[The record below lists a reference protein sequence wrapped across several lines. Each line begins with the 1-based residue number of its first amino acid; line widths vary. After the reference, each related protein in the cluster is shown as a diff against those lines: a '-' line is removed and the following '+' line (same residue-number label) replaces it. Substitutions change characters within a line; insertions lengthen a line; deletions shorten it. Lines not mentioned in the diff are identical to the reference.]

1 MKERR
6 PRWPLVALCCAF
18 IAAGVV
24 FARHLGIETD
34 EAMIAN
40 GIYDHGD
47 PWYSWKFGGSEIP
60 VMLISYLGA
69 LKTWIYNPYF
79 LLWKPGAVS
88 LRLPTIIAG
97 AATLWIFFA
106 LLDSFAGRLAAWIG
120 TLLLATD
127 SVFLLMETTDFGFVA
142 LQCLLKLSAILLLL
156 RFHRRGSPWA
166 LAAAFFLFGLAMWD
180 KVVFAW
186 VLFGLAAGA
195 IVAFP
200 RELWSHLTKRNLAI
214 ASASLI
220 FGALPLAIYNIA
232 RPLETLRMN
241 AKLTPETAFRKAGI
255 LFQTLDGYALFGFMT
270 ASDAGPRP
278 GAPHRML
285 QWLSLRLSDWT
296 GAPHRNLILP
306 ALALSVL
313 IALFARRARKPVLFA
328 VVTCAATWLAMAFTQ
343 GAGATV
349 QHAILLWPFHLLAI
363 AVALAQIPSRAA
375 TAVTALLCISN
386 VALTNH
392 YYADLIRNGPAIRW
406 TDAVDPL
413 EKYLAA
419 SYSATPGVER
429 IFVMDWG
436 FFETL
441 NLLSEGELPVY
452 NGDVSDT
459 GMLDRIVSGPK
470 HLFVAHTPEY
480 AYQPEMRARLE
491 ERARADGF
499 QEESV
504 ALISDRNGRPTFEVF
519 RFRKDLIQSSA
530 LQSRP

>member
-1 MKERR
+1 M
-6 PRWPLVALCCAF
+6 L
-18 IAAGVV
+18 
-24 FARHLGIETD
+24 
-34 EAMIAN
+34 AN

-79 LLWKPGAVS
+79 LLWKPGAIS
-88 LRLPTIIAG
+88 LRLPTILAG
-97 AATLWIFFA
+97 AASLCIFFA

-120 TLLLATD
+120 TVLLATD

-180 KVVFAW
+180 KAVFAW

-195 IVAFP
+195 MVAFP
-200 RELWSHLTKRNLAI
+200 RELWSHVTKRNLAI

-220 FGALPLAIYNIA
+220 FGALPLVIYNIA
-232 RPLETLRMN
+232 RPLETIRMN
-241 AKLTPETAFRKAGI
+241 AKLMPETAFRKAVI
-255 LFQTLDGYALFGFMT
+255 LFRTLDGYAFFGFMT
-270 ASDAGPRP
+270 ASDAGPHP
-278 GAPHRML
+278 GTPHGML

-296 GAPHRNLILP
+296 GTPDRNLILT
-306 ALALSVL
+306 AFALSVF
-313 IALFARRARKPVLFA
+313 IALFARRARKPVLFGI
-328 VVTCAATWLAMAFTQ
+328 VTCAATWLAMAFTQ

-349 QHAILLWPFHLLAI
+349 QHAFLLWPFHLLAI

-375 TAVTALLCISN
+375 AAVTALLCISN
-386 VALTNH
+386 VAVTNH

-413 EKYLAA
+413 ERYLAG
-419 SYSATPGVER
+419 SKPQK

-459 GMLDRIVSGPK
+459 GMLDRIVSGPN
-470 HLFVAHTPEY
+470 HLFVAHTPQY

-499 QEESV
+499 QEESI
-504 ALISDRNGRPTFEVF
+504 ARISDRNGRRTFEVF
-519 RFRKDLIQSSA
+519 RFRKELIQSR
-530 LQSRP
+530 RPDQP